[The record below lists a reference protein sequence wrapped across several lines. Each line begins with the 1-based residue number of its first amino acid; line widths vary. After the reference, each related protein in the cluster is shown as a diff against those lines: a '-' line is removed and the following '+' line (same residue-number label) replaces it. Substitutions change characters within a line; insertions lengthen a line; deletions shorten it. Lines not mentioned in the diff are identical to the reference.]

1 MKMEDKETLYA
12 RWLSGALNDE
22 EAKVLAES
30 GELSALQDVVE
41 AVDQFK
47 LKPYNKEE
55 AFAKLELKPKAK
67 VRSLP
72 VRTILAIAASVVALI
87 IAGRSF
93 WGDGIVNLSTP
104 YGKILTFTLPDGST
118 GQLNAGS
125 SLSYNENTWQEERM
139 IELQGE
145 AYFDVKSGS
154 IFRVLSQNGEVE
166 VLGTQFNVRAWNKRL
181 IVACYEGSVK
191 VQGGSQLDTLTQGM
205 MVTIA
210 NGQSK
215 KENIAQNQPNWQKG
229 IIVFDAAEAIEVLD
243 EAERL
248 YDIQF
253 EVKERLIG
261 TFSGNLHR
269 DSLEK
274 FLDKLIFNGE
284 KYKAVKLD
292 QKRYKIEK

>member
-1 MKMEDKETLYA
+1 MEEKETLYA
-12 RWLSGALNDE
+12 RWLSGELSDE
-22 EAKVLAES
+22 EAKALTES
-30 GELSALQDVVE
+30 GELAALQEVIG

-47 LKPYNKEE
+47 LKPYDKEA
-55 AFAKLELKPKAK
+55 AFAKLDLKPKAK
-67 VRSLP
+67 LRRLP
-72 VRTILAIAASVVALI
+72 VRTILAVAASVVALI
-87 IAGRSF
+87 IAGLSF
-93 WGDGIVNLSTP
+93 WGDGTVNLSTP
-104 YGKILTFTLPDGST
+104 HGKTLAFTLPDGST
-118 GQLNAGS
+118 GTLNAGS
-125 SLSYNENTWQEERM
+125 SLNYDGDAWPKERI

-154 IFRVLSQNGEVE
+154 TFRVLTQNGEVE
-166 VLGTQFNVRAWNKRL
+166 VLGTQFNVRAWNKRF
-181 IVACYEGSVK
+181 IVECYEGRVK
-191 VQGGSQLDTLTQGM
+191 VQRGSQLDTLTKGT

-215 KENIAQNQPNWQKG
+215 KENIAQNQPNWQNG
-229 IIVFDAAEAIEVLD
+229 IIVFDAAEATEVLD

-248 YDIQF
+248 YDIQL
-253 EVKERLIG
+253 EGKEQLIG